1 MIKAK
6 AKWQE
11 QKGVRADTAAIELYV
26 PEARVIRWTKDAR
39 KLGKSRS
46 KYLQELISA
55 GEELF
60 KGGSE
65 PINYVESNDP
75 EKLRTR
81 VKSLELQLIQERQR
95 TAQLNVKLEGLTDE
109 MILESLTSKKFTDT
123 DTLIQTI
130 INQHFGH
137 IIIQPVMD
145 ALYRLAEQG
154 QVEYSRK
161 INSWRLKV

>member
-1 MIKAK
+1 MCAMGFIEVFVEAFNVC
-6 AKWQE
+6 A
-11 QKGVRADTAAIELYV
+11 ADAI
-26 PEARVIRWTKDAR
+26 I
-39 KLGKSRS
+39 
-46 KYLQELISA
+46 LISGLILIRMHKLDRDLLKA
-55 GEELF
+55 RLF
-60 KGGSE
+60 LH
-65 PINYVESNDP
+65 YVESNDP